1 MSLSRLLKDNMIRT
15 ATGSQVTTADQSQ
28 QVLQNPLEINASID
42 STDINSCLK
51 KPRYKQTAR
60 SIFKAKKLIAE
71 SHIVNFVPV
80 FQNFVVE
87 KLFKPKLETA
97 GRR

>member
-1 MSLSRLLKDNMIRT
+1 MIRT
-15 ATGSQVTTADQSQ
+15 ATGSQVTTADHSQ
-28 QVLQNPLEINASID
+28 QMLQTPLEINASFD

-51 KPRYKQTAR
+51 KPKYKQAAR
-60 SIFKAKKLIAE
+60 SILKAKKLIAQ
-71 SHIVNFVPV
+71 SHIENFVPD
-80 FQNFVVE
+80 FQNVVVE